1 MTSPPCNDLDL
12 QESHGSDVTDL
23 DELYLSDESD
33 DFLSEEE
40 DEIAATKLKVDETVR
55 RFVTGLK
62 DFNELLSEIEHIV
75 GSNELSQRDRSDIEK
90 SYVDL
95 CISYFHDKLIV
106 WLRNDLSDSVK
117 ESLNDF
123 LRSAQNVLD
132 FERYFDSDVVPHCRL
147 VVQCKKQGL
156 MKPCD
161 ETPLIHKTVNDH
173 IEQVNGTLLEQ
184 VPYECYTLAKTYGI
198 LEWYEKKLKFWQKE
212 KEFQQLIKKE
222 KAIAGQF
229 RTAHY

>member
-1 MTSPPCNDLDL
+1 MNI
-12 QESHGSDVTDL
+12 
-23 DELYLSDESD
+23 SDESD
-33 DFLSEEE
+33 DFLSEED
-40 DEIAATKLKVDETVR
+40 DEIAATKRKVDETVR

-95 CISYFHDKLIV
+95 CISCFHDKLIV

-147 VVQCKKQGL
+147 VVQ
-156 MKPCD
+156 
-161 ETPLIHKTVNDH
+161 
-173 IEQVNGTLLEQ
+173 
-184 VPYECYTLAKTYGI
+184 
-198 LEWYEKKLKFWQKE
+198 
-212 KEFQQLIKKE
+212 
-222 KAIAGQF
+222 
-229 RTAHY
+229 